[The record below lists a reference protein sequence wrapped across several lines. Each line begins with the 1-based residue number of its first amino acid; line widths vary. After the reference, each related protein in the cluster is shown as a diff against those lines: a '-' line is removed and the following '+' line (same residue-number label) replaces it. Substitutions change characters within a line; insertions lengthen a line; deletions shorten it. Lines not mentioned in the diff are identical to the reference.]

1 MLEADQLA
9 CIRGDRAL
17 FRGLQLQLSA
27 GQLLRVEGAN
37 GAGKTSLL
45 RLLAGLALP
54 AAGEVRWQGRP
65 IRRQR
70 ETYARALLYLGHLGG
85 LKDELTPVENLAIE
99 ADLTGTPGITVRRIE
114 EALEVWG
121 LQRQLRLPLRVLSA
135 GQRRRAALA
144 RLQLSDA
151 ALWIL
156 DEPFNALDVAA
167 VAHLGRQIEAHLAR
181 GGLAVVTSHMDL
193 PIAPAQ
199 LRSLRLT

>member
-54 AAGEVRWQGRP
+54 AAGEVRWCGRP

-99 ADLTGTPGITVRRIE
+99 ADLTGSPGITVRRIE
-114 EALEVWG
+114 GALEFWG